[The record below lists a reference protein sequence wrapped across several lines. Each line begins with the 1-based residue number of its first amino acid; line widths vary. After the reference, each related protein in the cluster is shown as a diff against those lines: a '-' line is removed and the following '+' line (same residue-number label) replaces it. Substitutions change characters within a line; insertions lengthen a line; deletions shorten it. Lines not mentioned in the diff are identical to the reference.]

1 MSNFK
6 AAAKAIAENEELRTQ
21 ILAATSSDE
30 RAKLLSEAGIEAP
43 THDEVNE
50 AMMAGVDGAGV
61 TNTAATIVKNAA
73 PAAAA
78 AC

>member
-30 RAKLLSEAGIEAP
+30 RAKLLREAGIEAP
-43 THDEVNE
+43 THAEVNE

-61 TNTAATIVKNAA
+61 THTVTTVVKNAA

>member
-6 AAAKAIAENEELRTQ
+6 AAAKAIAENEELRNQ
-21 ILAATSSDE
+21 ILAATSSEE

-43 THDEVNE
+43 THAEVNE
-50 AMMAGVDGAGV
+50 AMMAGVDGAGATHTV
-61 TNTAATIVKNAA
+61 TTVVKNAA

-78 AC
+78 AF